1 VDLVHYPASEWARQV
16 WGRRSTRKDTEAT
29 SSKSEFNRS
38 DVLLDWSD
46 VGFGRGFALYLFI
59 VVGFQLNYMY
69 LYFLVGNR
77 KQAQ

>member
-1 VDLVHYPASEWARQV
+1 MQEANIWVMLTLNASSLQ
-16 WGRRSTRKDTEAT
+16 
-29 SSKSEFNRS
+29 SEFEKK

-46 VGFGRGFALYLFI
+46 AGFGRGFALYLFI

-77 KQAQ
+77 KLRVNRAGESWIH